1 MDKQEITIKDISLE
15 NVIAASIQLPLV
27 RVDRSKF
34 LLETFSSEPVE
45 RVQEIIDLGPIE
57 AQVTQ
62 EQLSAIAKRLI
73 YNRTGKSSAASF
85 IAGMPGGLAMAATIP
100 ADVLQFFG
108 TTLRLA
114 QELSY
119 LYGAED
125 LWENGTIDNDLVRD
139 RLMLYCGVMFGVSG
153 AVSGVR
159 VLTAK
164 IAQTTLK
171 RLPQKA
177 LTKTFW
183 YPIIKKIGKAVGT
196 KITKTVVAESLSKAV
211 PIVGGV
217 ISGSMNFASM
227 VPMAK
232 RLQTALDSAAFGY
245 TEEAFSEDL
254 SEIEKIAEELDEV
267 NETEKIVEV
276 QKEDEPESSGK
287 NAGFRAFGT
296 KIMKHG
302 KQTADGISDLF
313 SKVKQKQPES
323 SEPDIPEMIQK
334 LAELKESGILTEEEF
349 EKKKAELLERL

>member
-1 MDKQEITIKDISLE
+1 MDKQENTIKELSLE
-15 NVIAASIQLPLV
+15 NIIASSIQIPLV

-34 LLETFSSEPVE
+34 LRDAFPSASPEQVKDIIE
-45 RVQEIIDLGPIE
+45 RGPIE
-57 AQVTQ
+57 AEVTQ
-62 EQLSAIAKRLI
+62 EQLGAISKRLI
-73 YNRTGKSSAASF
+73 YKRTGQSSAASF

-108 TTLRLA
+108 MALRLA

-125 LWENGTIDNDLVRD
+125 LWKNGEIDNEQVRD
-139 RLMLYCGVMFGVSG
+139 RLVLYCGVMFGVSG

-196 KITKTVVAESLSKAV
+196 KITKTVVAESVSKAV

-217 ISGSMNFASM
+217 ISGSLNFASM

-232 RLQTALDSAAFGY
+232 RLQSALDSAAFGY

-254 SEIEKIAEELDEV
+254 TEIEQIANEPDEAADDI
-267 NETEKIVEV
+267 ETK
-276 QKEDEPESSGK
+276 DES
-287 NAGFRAFGT
+287 NAPDNTAGIRAFGA
-296 KIMKHG
+296 KIKQRG
-302 KQTADGISDLF
+302 KQTAGDISGLF
-313 SKVKQKQPES
+313 SRVKQKQPEPG
-323 SEPDIPEMIQK
+323 ETDIPEMIRK
-334 LAELKESGILTEEEF
+334 LAELKEAGILSEEEF
-349 EKKKAELLERL
+349 EKKKAELLGRL